1 MMKTVKKIAIIL
13 IVAAAIMVLAA
24 CGKTIGTKAYQSSR
38 FIVAEVSR
46 GAEYYTETVFY
57 DVETGVLYLGVRHG
71 DQLAMTVLLNADGTP
86 MLYKDN
92 YGDGA

>member
-1 MMKTVKKIAIIL
+1 MKTAKKLVLIL
-13 IVAAAIMVLAA
+13 IVAALIMSFAA
-24 CGKTIGTKAYQSSR
+24 CGKRTGDKAYQSPR
-38 FIVAEVSR
+38 FKIAEVSR

-57 DVETGVLYLGVRHG
+57 DIETGVLYLGVRHG

-86 MLYKDN
+86 MLYEDN